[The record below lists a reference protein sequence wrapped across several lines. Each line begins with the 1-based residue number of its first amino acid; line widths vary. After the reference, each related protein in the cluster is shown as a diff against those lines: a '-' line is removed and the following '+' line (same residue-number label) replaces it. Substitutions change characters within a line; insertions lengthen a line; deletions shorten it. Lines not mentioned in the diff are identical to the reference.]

1 MVISFSFKLYFLNNA
16 RSSILVIFKIFCI
29 IFFCYYLYTMQSHLS
44 RYIYIYQILTY
55 ASFALYIISA
65 IGLYDTAPQYILYID
80 IALKLF
86 IGLFLIFRFNPLV
99 KIQFN
104 DFDKQII
111 FSAGIFILLSS
122 TITTFILNKIQY
134 KIKENVKKAVNKVN
148 LL

>member
-1 MVISFSFKLYFLNNA
+1 MISHN
-16 RSSILVIFKIFCI
+16 
-29 IFFCYYLYTMQSHLS
+29 
-44 RYIYIYQILTY
+44 IYQILTY
-55 ASFALYIISA
+55 VSFALYIISA
-65 IGLYDTAPQYILYID
+65 IGVYDTAPQYILYID

-99 KIQFN
+99 KIQIN

-122 TITTFILNKIQY
+122 TITSFMLNKIQY
-134 KIKENVKKAVNKVN
+134 KIKEKVKKTINKVN

>member
-1 MVISFSFKLYFLNNA
+1 MLLH
-16 RSSILVIFKIFCI
+16 
-29 IFFCYYLYTMQSHLS
+29 T
-44 RYIYIYQILTY
+44 IYQILTY

-65 IGLYDTAPQYILYID
+65 IGLYNTAPQYILYID

-134 KIKENVKKAVNKVN
+134 KIKQKVKKSVSKVN
-148 LL
+148 VL

>member
-1 MVISFSFKLYFLNNA
+1 MISHN
-16 RSSILVIFKIFCI
+16 
-29 IFFCYYLYTMQSHLS
+29 
-44 RYIYIYQILTY
+44 IYQILTSV
-55 ASFALYIISA
+55 SFALYIISA
-65 IGLYDTAPQYILYID
+65 IGVYDTAPQYILYID

-99 KIQFN
+99 KIQIN

-122 TITTFILNKIQY
+122 TITSFMLNKIQY
-134 KIKENVKKAVNKVN
+134 KIKEKVKKTINKVN

>member
-1 MVISFSFKLYFLNNA
+1 MK
-16 RSSILVIFKIFCI
+16 
-29 IFFCYYLYTMQSHLS
+29 YYLSASFH
-44 RYIYIYQILTY
+44 IYNILTY
-55 ASFALYIISA
+55 ASFLLYIIST
-65 IGLYDTAPQYILYID
+65 IDLYDTAPQYILYID

-134 KIKENVKKAVNKVN
+134 KIKQKVKKSC
-148 LL
+148 